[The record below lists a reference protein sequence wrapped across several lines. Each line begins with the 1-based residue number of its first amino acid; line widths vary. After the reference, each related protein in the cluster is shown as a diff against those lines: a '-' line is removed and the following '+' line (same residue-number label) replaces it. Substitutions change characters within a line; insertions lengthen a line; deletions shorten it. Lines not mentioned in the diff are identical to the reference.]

1 MKNEMIK
8 LGCALAVSLSPVA
21 ANAATGQDALEAC
34 MDALTKELAASH
46 GSPLAARLSETTQ
59 APGER
64 LRRSQVFHLDALD
77 SRSQEVVA
85 RVDCVVDPRAR
96 VRSLNRL
103 PLDAGDAD
111 ERATTRF
118 F

>member
-1 MKNEMIK
+1 MKIGMIQ
-8 LGCALAVSLSPVA
+8 LGCALAISLAPA
-21 ANAATGQDALEAC
+21 AALAATDQDALEAC
-34 MDALTKELAASH
+34 MDALTQELAISH
-46 GSPLAARLSETTQ
+46 GSPMAARLSATTE
-59 APGER
+59 ASGER
-64 LRRSQVFHLDALD
+64 LRRSQVFHLDARNVE
-77 SRSQEVVA
+77 SREVVA
-85 RVDCVVDPRAR
+85 RVDCIVDPGAR